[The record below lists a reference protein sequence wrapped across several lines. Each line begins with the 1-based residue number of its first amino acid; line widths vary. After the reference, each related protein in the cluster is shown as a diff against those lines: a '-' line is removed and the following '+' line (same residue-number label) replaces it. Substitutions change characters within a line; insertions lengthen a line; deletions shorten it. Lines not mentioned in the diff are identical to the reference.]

1 MDRTGSVRMAGG
13 MMAYCFA
20 SFPMVFIDKRYFSY
34 LGVHVIP
41 WSFRVPRIGDTPV
54 VVLEKSGV
62 LFEFNFR
69 W

>member
-1 MDRTGSVRMAGG
+1 MDSANSVRMAGG

-20 SFPMVFIDKRYFSY
+20 SFPMVFIDKRYLSY
-34 LGVHVIP
+34 LGVYVIP
-41 WSFRVPRIGDTPV
+41 WSFGDTPV